1 MGQYFD
7 FGDIEECK
15 RTITQSWEDFRNVL
29 AEGVLQTSNV
39 AQAKEY
45 TFLKVYDDLFHKNDG
60 IKYNTI
66 TIGDMKKY
74 CLGRG
79 AILKKDE
86 KLNYERFIPKK
97 EFIKQDNRFSPHGVE
112 WLYLAIGE
120 EVDIH
125 ECAKAECRA
134 KNGDR
139 FGFCHFILDEAYDSN
154 KLIDLTIADE
164 VTYDILNKSLEAY
177 GQLQANKSIR
187 KAKLLGYVSKHNV
200 DMDEFKRILTQWAVY
215 TYSKLLAE
223 QIFVPLSEVD
233 DKSKTYAP
241 FQTMAQYYIS
251 LGYSGIIYGST
262 VSKVGKN
269 LVLFDKAMAYPNGV
283 IEDYRIS

>member
-1 MGQYFD
+1 MGQIFD

-15 RTITQSWEDFRNVL
+15 RTITQTWEDFRNAL
-29 AEGVLQTSNV
+29 AEGVLQISNI

-45 TFLKVYDDLFHKNDG
+45 TFLKVYNDLFHKNDG

-97 EFIKQDNRFSPHGVE
+97 VFINEDNRFSPHGVE

-120 EVDIH
+120 EADIH

-134 KNGDR
+134 KSGDR
-139 FGFCHFILDEAYDSN
+139 FGFCHFCINFL
-154 KLIDLTIADE
+154 
-164 VTYDILNKSLEAY
+164 
-177 GQLQANKSIR
+177 
-187 KAKLLGYVSKHNV
+187 
-200 DMDEFKRILTQWAVY
+200 
-215 TYSKLLAE
+215 
-223 QIFVPLSEVD
+223 
-233 DKSKTYAP
+233 
-241 FQTMAQYYIS
+241 
-251 LGYSGIIYGST
+251 
-262 VSKVGKN
+262 
-269 LVLFDKAMAYPNGV
+269 
-283 IEDYRIS
+283 